1 MTDGL
6 TLVAPDRHSFIV
18 RVWREGSA
26 DQSGGPWR
34 GSVQHVA
41 SGQHIHFSSFEA
53 LQHFLQIYVDQ
64 SAPFKQGS

>member
-1 MTDGL
+1 
-6 TLVAPDRHSFIV
+6 
-18 RVWREGSA
+18 VWREGSA

-53 LQHFLQIYVDQ
+53 LQHFLQLYVDQ
-64 SAPFKQGS
+64 PAIKTEG